1 MVCIVH
7 RVCGCLYCYFH
18 AVCSDKQNGV
28 SISIAVGVSVAVMLV
43 FSMGGFI
50 LGMFAGTYRTK
61 SRTQQAT
68 PTQSPPVPT
77 SSHSQDRTSPEGG
90 PVYEEIVLDEIKDIP
105 LTGNAA
111 YGYTH

>member
-1 MVCIVH
+1 MESPFPLLLECQLQWH
-7 RVCGCLYCYFH
+7 WFS
-18 AVCSDKQNGV
+18 AWE
-28 SISIAVGVSVAVMLV
+28 SV
-43 FSMGGFI
+43 
-50 LGMFAGTYRTK
+50 LGMIAGTYRTK
-61 SRTQQAT
+61 SRQAT

-77 SSHSQDRTSPEGG
+77 SHSQDRTSPDEGV

>member
-1 MVCIVH
+1 MLHGHCDII
-7 RVCGCLYCYFH
+7 YFDTH
-18 AVCSDKQNGV
+18 VVCSELQQCHGFIV
-28 SISIAVGVSVAVMLV
+28 ITVGVSVAVLVVFV

-50 LGMFAGTYRTK
+50 LGMIAGTYRTK
-61 SRTQQAT
+61 SRQAT

-77 SSHSQDRTSPEGG
+77 SHSQDRTSPEGV

>member
-1 MVCIVH
+1 ME
-7 RVCGCLYCYFH
+7 
-18 AVCSDKQNGV
+18 
-28 SISIAVGVSVAVMLV
+28 
-43 FSMGGFI
+43 GFI
-50 LGMFAGTYRTK
+50 LGMIAGTYRTK
-61 SRTQQAT
+61 SQQALAT

-77 SSHSQDRTSPEGG
+77 SHSQDRTSPEGV